1 MEKLRGL
8 VGKLSSSG
16 AAITKAADLKGP
28 IELGGNNP
36 ALQFGMLA
44 LVRPRTWS
52 ARFESC
58 RPIRV
63 SGTFF
68 CCLYG
73 YWVGIAGGLA
83 CSARG
88 RC

>member
-36 ALQFGMLA
+36 ALQFGMFSFSSPSYMVSSLRIVSPNQSQRH
-44 LVRPRTWS
+44 LLLLFIWVLGGHRRRTS
-52 ARFESC
+52 
-58 RPIRV
+58 
-63 SGTFF
+63 
-68 CCLYG
+68 L
-73 YWVGIAGGLA
+73 
-83 CSARG
+83 
-88 RC
+88 